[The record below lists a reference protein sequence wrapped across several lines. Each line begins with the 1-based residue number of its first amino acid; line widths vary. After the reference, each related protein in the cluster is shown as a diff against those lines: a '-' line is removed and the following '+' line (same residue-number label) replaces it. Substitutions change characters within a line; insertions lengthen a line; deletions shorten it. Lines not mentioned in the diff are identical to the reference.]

1 MENVQYQNAGEP
13 VQTPVKDNKVLAI
26 VALVLSFVCC
36 NILSIIFAI
45 IALVKSNE
53 VTKFQLMNQPLLA
66 EQSGKRAG
74 LFSWIAIGLLVLGLI
89 IQYVWL
95 FAMGGMEMYQEMLQS
110 LQ

>member
-1 MENVQYQNAGEP
+1 MDYTQNQEGY
-13 VQTPVKDNKVLAI
+13 TPVKDNKVLAI
-26 VALVLSFVCC
+26 VALVLSVFCC
-36 NILSIIFAI
+36 NILSIVFAI

-53 VTKFQLMNQPLLA
+53 VSKFQMMNQPQLA

-95 FAMGGMEMYQEMLQS
+95 FAMGGMEKYQELLQS